1 MSPTKPG
8 KTLADY
14 LAIALS
20 PALIMALVGSL
31 VFFTLEF
38 SYRGQYAGSLRW
50 MLFWFVLASVLISR
64 ISIEH
69 GSTHAGIYG
78 LGLGAAVALKMFQ
91 FIDSVLLPLC
101 LLGMVWWC
109 ASKLVWDCTLIDEE
123 ADASG
128 EGLLQIAGLDES
140 KGHRAGG
147 QAKPQAPGLSVV
159 Y

>member
-78 LGLGAAVALKMFQ
+78 LGLGAAVALKMFRW
-91 FIDSVLLPLC
+91 VPLYWRSRN
-101 LLGMVWWC
+101 LFKM
-109 ASKLVWDCTLIDEE
+109 SIRR
-123 ADASG
+123 
-128 EGLLQIAGLDES
+128 AGLSTFTGTNCPSVEGAFAELS
-140 KGHRAGG
+140 AGRICEYITIPST
-147 QAKPQAPGLSVV
+147 KRSEPRIMN
-159 Y
+159 